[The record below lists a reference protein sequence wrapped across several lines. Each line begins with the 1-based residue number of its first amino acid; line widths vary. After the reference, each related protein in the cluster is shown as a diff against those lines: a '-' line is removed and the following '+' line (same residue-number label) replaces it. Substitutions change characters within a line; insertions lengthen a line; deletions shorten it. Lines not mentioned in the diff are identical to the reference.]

1 MFTIIITAVAGTLLG
16 FIAGF
21 IISQKNASRAMEKH
35 LLKERELAIR
45 EKEQQKMQIELLKA
59 EFKATAGEVMEEK
72 KKSLNS
78 ANMENLNPLVQQLRE
93 QLEKVEKQLSL
104 TRENGAKENARLEQI
119 IKEMASRTIEVGK
132 GADALAQ
139 ALRGNNKMQGN
150 YGEVILADI
159 LKNAGLVEGED
170 FHTQELIRDEAGD
183 AVKHLKSGR
192 KLIPDVIVNLPDN
205 RQIVVDSKVSLS
217 AYVDWCNA
225 EDPATKEEAR
235 RRHIESITRHV
246 EQLQGKE
253 YHKYLKSSGVQG
265 IDYSIMFIPNEGAF
279 QLYLEND
286 AALWHSAYERGVI
299 ITGRLTLFS
308 MLRMIMVV
316 WRQVK
321 QERNMEE
328 IIRNSSILLNRVAE
342 FNTQMENIGKALQQA
357 DAAYQSACKKMVTGK
372 QSIAVSVR
380 KLQELGAKA
389 DSGKRLPE
397 SQE

>member
-1 MFTIIITAVAGTLLG
+1 MFTIIITAIAGILFGLISG
-16 FIAGF
+16 FFIAR
-21 IISQKNASRAMEKH
+21 KNVIKEMEGQ
-35 LLKERELAIR
+35 LLRER
-45 EKEQQKMQIELLKA
+45 ELLKA
-59 EFKATAGEVMEEK
+59 EFKATAGKLLEEK
-72 KKSLNS
+72 RESLSS
-78 ANMENLNPLVQQLRE
+78 ANREQLNPLVQQLRE
-93 QLEKVEKQLSL
+93 QLEKVEKQLAR
-104 TRENGAKENARLEQI
+104 TREDGARDNARMEQI
-119 IKEMASRTIEVGK
+119 IKEMASRTVEVGK

-150 YGEVILADI
+150 YGEVVLADI
-159 LKNAGLVEGED
+159 LRNAGLVEGED
-170 FHTQELIRDEAGD
+170 FHTQELIRDNSGNAI
-183 AVKHLKSGR
+183 KHSESGR

-246 EQLQGKE
+246 EELQGKE

-286 AALWHSAYERGVI
+286 ASLWHTAYEKGVI

-389 DSGKRLPE
+389 DPGKRLPE

>member
-1 MFTIIITAVAGTLLG
+1 MFTIIITAIAGILFGLISG
-16 FIAGF
+16 FFIAR
-21 IISQKNASRAMEKH
+21 KNVSKEMEGQ
-35 LLKERELAIR
+35 LLRER
-45 EKEQQKMQIELLKA
+45 ELLKA
-59 EFKATAGEVMEEK
+59 EFKATAGELMEEK
-72 KKSLNS
+72 RESLSS
-78 ANMENLNPLVQQLRE
+78 ANREQLNPLVQQLRE
-93 QLEKVEKQLSL
+93 QLEKVEKQLAR
-104 TRENGAKENARLEQI
+104 TREDGARDNARMEQI

-150 YGEVILADI
+150 YGEVVLADI
-159 LKNAGLVEGED
+159 LRNAGLVEGED
-170 FHTQELIRDEAGD
+170 FHTQELIRDNSGNAI
-183 AVKHLKSGR
+183 KHSESGR

-225 EDPATKEEAR
+225 EDQASKEDAR

-246 EQLQGKE
+246 EELQGKD
-253 YHKYLKSSGVQG
+253 YHKYLKLSGVQG

-286 AALWHSAYERGVI
+286 AALWHTAYEKGVI

-380 KLQELGAKA
+380 KLQELGANA
-389 DSGKRLPE
+389 DPGKRLPE

>member
-1 MFTIIITAVAGTLLG
+1 MDMFTIIITAIAGILFGLISG
-16 FIAGF
+16 FFIAR
-21 IISQKNASRAMEKH
+21 KNVSKEMEGQ
-35 LLKERELAIR
+35 LLRER
-45 EKEQQKMQIELLKA
+45 ELLKA
-59 EFKATAGEVMEEK
+59 EFKATAGELMEEK
-72 KKSLNS
+72 RESLSS
-78 ANMENLNPLVQQLRE
+78 ANREQLNPLVQQLRE
-93 QLEKVEKQLSL
+93 QLEKVEKQLAR
-104 TRENGAKENARLEQI
+104 TREDGARDNARMEQI
-119 IKEMASRTIEVGK
+119 IKEMASRTVEVGK

-150 YGEVILADI
+150 YGEVVLADI
-159 LKNAGLVEGED
+159 LRNAGLVEGED
-170 FHTQELIRDEAGD
+170 FHTQELIRDNSGNAI
-183 AVKHLKSGR
+183 KHSESGR

-225 EDPATKEEAR
+225 EDQASKEDAR

-246 EQLQGKE
+246 EELQGKE

-286 AALWHSAYERGVI
+286 AALWHTAYEKGVI

-328 IIRNSSILLNRVAE
+328 IIRNSSILLNRIAE

-389 DSGKRLPE
+389 DPGKRLPE

>member
-1 MFTIIITAVAGTLLG
+1 MFTIIITAIAGILFGLISG
-16 FIAGF
+16 FFIAR
-21 IISQKNASRAMEKH
+21 KNVIKEMEGQ
-35 LLKERELAIR
+35 LLRER
-45 EKEQQKMQIELLKA
+45 ELLKA
-59 EFKATAGEVMEEK
+59 EFKATAGELMEEK
-72 KKSLNS
+72 RESLSS
-78 ANMENLNPLVQQLRE
+78 ANREQLNPLVQQLRE
-93 QLEKVEKQLSL
+93 QLEKVEKQLAR
-104 TRENGAKENARLEQI
+104 TREDGARDNARMEQI
-119 IKEMASRTIEVGK
+119 IKEMASRTVEVGK

-150 YGEVILADI
+150 YGEVVLADI
-159 LKNAGLVEGED
+159 LRNAGLVEGED
-170 FHTQELIRDEAGD
+170 FHTQELIRDNSGNAI
-183 AVKHLKSGR
+183 KHTESGR

-246 EQLQGKE
+246 EELQGKE

-286 AALWHSAYERGVI
+286 AALWHTAYEKGVI

-389 DSGKRLPE
+389 DPGKRLPE

>member
-1 MFTIIITAVAGTLLG
+1 MFTIIITAIAGILFGLISG
-16 FIAGF
+16 FFIAR
-21 IISQKNASRAMEKH
+21 KNVSKEMEGQ
-35 LLKERELAIR
+35 LLRER
-45 EKEQQKMQIELLKA
+45 ELLKA
-59 EFKATAGEVMEEK
+59 EFKATAGKLMEEK
-72 KKSLNS
+72 RESLSS
-78 ANMENLNPLVQQLRE
+78 ANREQLNPLVQQLRE
-93 QLEKVEKQLSL
+93 QLEKVEKQLAR
-104 TRENGAKENARLEQI
+104 TREDGARDNARMEQI

-150 YGEVILADI
+150 YGEVVLADI
-159 LKNAGLVEGED
+159 LRNAGLVEGED
-170 FHTQELIRDEAGD
+170 FHTQELIRDNSGNAI
-183 AVKHLKSGR
+183 KHSESGR

-225 EDPATKEEAR
+225 EDQASKEDAR

-246 EQLQGKE
+246 EELQGKE

-286 AALWHSAYERGVI
+286 AALWHTAYEKGVI

-357 DAAYQSACKKMVTGK
+357 DTAYQNACKKMVTGK

-389 DSGKRLPE
+389 DPGKRLPE